1 MFGSLIAVLNLSCDD
16 VRIVVTYHL
25 DILLQD
31 SDRSSVGSPEPVAAT
46 GSLHEHQM
54 MMDEMKNSR
63 KNSPS
68 PENLHQAKRAA
79 VAQAHLNGTSE
90 FRFPLLRRLII

>member
-1 MFGSLIAVLNLSCDD
+1 MNA
-16 VRIVVTYHL
+16 R
-25 DILLQD
+25 LLQD
-31 SDRSSVGSPEPVAAT
+31 SDRSSVGSPEPVAAAT

-79 VAQAHLNGTSE
+79 VAQAHLNGTSKSE
-90 FRFPLLRRLII
+90 SDLLIE